1 MCFSNFWSVY
11 WLKVGQPQYNEPWL
25 YRSNLIILGPNILF
39 LLILR
44 IRLTYKFIIFDI
56 KINRLIFLVFL
67 KYRSNSHEFNK
78 LVIKSKNACKYI
90 YIYFLNFLYFK
101 NWAENLI
108 ENQLNWNKLV
118 IKKHVEL
125 KKNTKKKIL
134 CWFNLFSCLHAGWA
148 YFSNEHIYINGY
160 SFCYDT

>member
-1 MCFSNFWSVY
+1 LCFSNFWSVY

-90 YIYFLNFLYFK
+90 YIYIYFLNFLYFK

-125 KKNTKKKIL
+125 KKKHKKKDIVL
-134 CWFNLFSCLHAGWA
+134 IQLIFLLTCRLGLF
-148 YFSNEHIYINGY
+148 F
-160 SFCYDT
+160 